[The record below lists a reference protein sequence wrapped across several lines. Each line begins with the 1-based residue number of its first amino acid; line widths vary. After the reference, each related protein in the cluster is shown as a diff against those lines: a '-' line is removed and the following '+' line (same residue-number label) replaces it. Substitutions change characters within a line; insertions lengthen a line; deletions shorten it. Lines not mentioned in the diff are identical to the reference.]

1 MSGPAPF
8 KVLPV
13 EHKTDG
19 IFEELKEVQ
28 RKFEYLP
35 AEELKRIAVRRGLGL
50 RDVHAIAS
58 YYPHFYLQPPAKVMV
73 KICDD
78 MSCHLRGAPA
88 LQRKLEQRFQGMSQ
102 NDLTIRNVSCVGRC
116 DHAPSFVIND
126 RYYDGFSPE
135 EAVSAVVQTIGGA
148 PPRESVYRI

>member
-1 MSGPAPF
+1 MSAPAPF

-35 AEELKRIAVRRGLGL
+35 ADELKRIATGRGLAL

-58 YYPHFYLQPPAKVMV
+58 YYPHFYLQRPAKVTV

-88 LQRKLEQRFQGMSQ
+88 LQQKLEQRFQGMSEE
-102 NDLTIRNVSCVGRC
+102 DLTIRNVSCVGRC
-116 DHAPSFVIND
+116 DHALLRARQV
-126 RYYDGFSPE
+126 R
-135 EAVSAVVQTIGGA
+135 
-148 PPRESVYRI
+148 